1 MVEKVLQNSNM
12 HISSLIRYPVKGMSA
27 QKLNQ
32 VEVKAGNCFPYDRA
46 FAIENG
52 PNRFD
57 PKDPKHLPKINFL
70 NLMRDERLALLNAE
84 FDEETNTLTIL
95 REGRQLA
102 KGNLKTSIGRN
113 MIEQFLAA
121 FMQQELKGPPRI
133 LNAENHHFTDIAE
146 NQIHIINLQ
155 SVTALENMMNQKI
168 DPARFRANLHISGAE
183 PWSEKQWLGKTLR
196 SGDVEIR
203 IMSETSRCAA
213 VNVDLTTAKRGPSI
227 PASLSQHFNNNN
239 FGVYGEIIKSGN
251 LAVNDPITL
260 IESIS

>member
-1 MVEKVLQNSNM
+1 MANSNM
-12 HISSLIRYPVKGMSA
+12 HISNLIRYPVKGMSA
-27 QKLNQ
+27 QMLEQVQ
-32 VEVKAGNCFPYDRA
+32 VETGHCFPYDRA

-52 PNRFD
+52 LTRFD

-70 NLMRDERLALLNAE
+70 NLMRDERLALLEAE
-84 FDEETNTLTIL
+84 FDEETDTLTIL

-133 LNAENHHFTDIAE
+133 QSADNHHFTDIAE
-146 NQIHIINLQ
+146 PYIHVINLQ
-155 SVTALENMMNQKI
+155 SVTALEHMMNQKI
-168 DPARFRANLHISGAE
+168 DPARFRANLHINGAE
-183 PWSEKQWLGKTLR
+183 PWNEKQWLGKVLR

-213 VNVDLTTAKRGPSI
+213 VNVDLITAKRGPSI
-227 PASLSQHFNNNN
+227 PASLSQHFSNNN
-239 FGVYGEIIKSGN
+239 FGVYGEIIKPGR
-251 LAVNDPITL
+251 LAVNDSL
-260 IESIS
+260 ILLDD